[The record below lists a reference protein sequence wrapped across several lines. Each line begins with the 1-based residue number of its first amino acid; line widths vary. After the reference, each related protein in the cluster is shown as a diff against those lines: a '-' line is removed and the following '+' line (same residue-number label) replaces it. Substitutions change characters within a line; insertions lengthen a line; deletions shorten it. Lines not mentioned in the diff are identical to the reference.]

1 MIVTVG
7 SAVVPQSRRCGYMPL
22 GAAIRM
28 GDGRDLHAPC
38 ETCGHQTP
46 LAAPP
51 RRPEGAPVVDVV
63 ADPSALRIAAATVR
77 MLVDVLDQRRPPHQL
92 RELAHPR
99 VLRYLHALPS
109 DALGSRGG
117 AFLAARKAD
126 APSGRIKITSR
137 GIN

>member
-1 MIVTVG
+1 VT
-7 SAVVPQSRRCGYMPL
+7 AVT
-22 GAAIRM
+22 
-28 GDGRDLHAPC
+28 LHAPC

-117 AFLAARKAD
+117 ARLLSLRAAQPHEGSVEVAASARLWNRWD
-126 APSGRIKITSR
+126 YRWRCQTFR
-137 GIN
+137 VM